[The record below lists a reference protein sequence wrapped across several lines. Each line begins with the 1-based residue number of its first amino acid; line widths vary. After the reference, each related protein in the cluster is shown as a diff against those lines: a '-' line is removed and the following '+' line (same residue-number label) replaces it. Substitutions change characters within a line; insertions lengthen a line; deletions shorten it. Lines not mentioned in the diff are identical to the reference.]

1 MLSAHPFQFRQPLVD
16 QRRSSL
22 GVFDHEVVHIYA
34 AFQHLLVAK
43 KFECDCAAFCL
54 VSDQVG
60 SFLILNLPLT
70 RIGHQAAVRPLPPF
84 DFLTKIRPQMS
95 ANQTFDKPEILGHTY
110 AHHCWGFR
118 FFSLWQL
125 SNQGVG
131 NAFHTTSRLRALEP
145 RHHGASLM
153 SFLPCSRFQPSSLR

>member
-1 MLSAHPFQFRQPLVD
+1 LLSAHPFQFRQPLVD

-70 RIGHQAAVRPLPPF
+70 RIGHQAAVRPLRSLAECAGTGSNLA
-84 DFLTKIRPQMS
+84 LTSRSVTDGIERQLFHS
-95 ANQTFDKPEILGHTY
+95 ANTCYRPSAD
-110 AHHCWGFR
+110 
-118 FFSLWQL
+118 S
-125 SNQGVG
+125 
-131 NAFHTTSRLRALEP
+131 RALEKLTLNVVKH
-145 RHHGASLM
+145 RM
-153 SFLPCSRFQPSSLR
+153 